1 MENKLRIADDVIAII
16 VELALADVPGIY
28 ASDKRKNKKNL
39 GKGIQ
44 VKVEDDSVICDLE
57 LSIGEDVKVP
67 QMAADLLNNL
77 INAFVLM
84 IVTTCV
90 LPLFVLI
97 GLLWVMNQVLNIN
110 PDWEKQTP

>member
-67 QMAADLLNNL
+67 QMAADVQTRVK
-77 INAFVLM
+77 NAIENM
-84 IVTTCV
+84 T
-90 LPLFVLI
+90 
-97 GLLWVMNQVLNIN
+97 GLEVKEVNIKVFGITK
-110 PDWEKQTP
+110 EEASEE

>member
-44 VKVEDDSVICDLE
+44 VKVEDDAVICDLE

-67 QMAADLLNNL
+67 QMAADVQTRVK
-77 INAFVLM
+77 NAIENM
-84 IVTTCV
+84 T
-90 LPLFVLI
+90 
-97 GLLWVMNQVLNIN
+97 GLEVKEVNIKVFGITK
-110 PDWEKQTP
+110 EEASEE